1 MTLVQERKATVVAK
15 RVLNT
20 LTEINNQLND
30 IKNFLES
37 STNFSAINRYHKGI
51 ISLIHRANFYF
62 KVADNLIAIYRMDWK
77 FDYKRNDYT
86 LEKELVREITQFKS
100 FMNIYSK

>member
-1 MTLVQERKATVVAK
+1 MTLVQERKATLVAK

-37 STNFSAINRYHKGI
+37 STNFSAINRYHKEVL
-51 ISLIHRANFYF
+51 SLICRANFYF

-77 FDYKRNDYT
+77 FDDKDNYT
-86 LEKELVREITQFKS
+86 LGEYLSKELNWFKS
-100 FMNIYSK
+100 FMKIYFK

>member
-1 MTLVQERKATVVAK
+1 MTLVQERKATLVAK

-37 STNFSAINRYHKGI
+37 STNFSAINL
-51 ISLIHRANFYF
+51 SLIH
-62 KVADNLIAIYRMDWK
+62 I
-77 FDYKRNDYT
+77 
-86 LEKELVREITQFKS
+86 
-100 FMNIYSK
+100 

>member
-30 IKNFLES
+30 IKNFLEN

-51 ISLIHRANFYF
+51 ISLIRRANFYF
-62 KVADNLIAIYRMDWK
+62 KVAANLISIYKMDWK
-77 FDYKRNDYT
+77 YDYKRNDYT
-86 LEKELVREITQFKS
+86 LEKELVREITRFKS